1 MRISINKVQIR
12 KSLIHFYTAIG
23 FAVVSL
29 IFYSPLLDG
38 KKLFQSDIN
47 QYEGMSR
54 EITDN
59 RDNFSDEIYWIDNA
73 FGGMPTFQLG
83 AKFAYDIL
91 APIHMLFRFI
101 PRPAHTLFLYLLT
114 MYILLMVLKI
124 PWRIAILGSIAF
136 AFSTYLL
143 IILQVGHNTKALA
156 ISYIPLVVAG
166 LVLLKQHKLL
176 PGFLVSLV
184 AISLQL
190 RANHYQMTYYMLI
203 LLGIYFV
210 VYLVDSYKKNDVK
223 YFIKYMGVF
232 ALAGIMSLGLNAP
245 NILST
250 YEYSKYSTRSQS
262 ELKINPDGTEKE
274 KSTGLDYDYITQY
287 SYGVFE
293 SFNLVAPRVQG
304 GASSEDVGDD
314 SDLYKFLVDNNVPKP
329 QADSFIKSVPTYWGN
344 QPILEAPAYI
354 GASMVF
360 LFILSLF
367 VVKGPFKW
375 WLLISF
381 LLSLLLSW
389 GKNFPL
395 LTNFFIDCVPF
406 YNKFRAVS
414 SIQVILEFA
423 VPLLSVIGLH
433 KFLADSNLKNIKR
446 SLTIY
451 SVPLIILFVFSGSL
465 SFAGLYDDY
474 YSNGYGQEIFNQII
488 EERKNIFNKDIIR
501 ALLIGG
507 IIFLT
512 LRFSRLIGRNFT
524 FIIVFIIVFI
534 DLFTVNNRYI
544 DKDLFIDKSINTY
557 QLSEIDNEILTD
569 TLDYRVFNVSAGL
582 SNASTSYYH
591 NTLNGYHAAKLRRF
605 QEYYDYLSFHD
616 NEKLFNS
623 LNVKYIIGKDDEN
636 KDQLYQNTSA
646 LGNAWAIDS
655 ILVFNNPDELLNKL
669 KEKDTDISQVALGL
683 MNSLPKDIPLSYDSS
698 ELIKIEK
705 IKNSS
710 SHLTYNY
717 ESISEQLIVFSE
729 IYYPAGWEVYVDGDK
744 SNFFDINYL
753 LRGMVIPK
761 GKHTVEFYFL
771 PKIVKTGINI
781 RIITIIITFS
791 LIAFMLYKENKWV

>member
-1 MRISINKVQIR
+1 MRISINKVQFR
-12 KSLIHFYTAIG
+12 KSLIHLYTAIG

-38 KKLFQSDIN
+38 KRLFQSDIN

-54 EITDN
+54 EITEN
-59 RDNFSDEIYWIDNA
+59 RDAFSDEIYWIDNA

-83 AKFAYDIL
+83 AKFAYDVL

-124 PWRIAILGSIAF
+124 PWRIAVLGSIAF

-156 ISYIPLVVAG
+156 ISYIPLVIAG
-166 LVLLKQHKLL
+166 LLLLKQHKLL

-184 AISLQL
+184 AISLQI

-203 LLGIYFV
+203 LLGIYFI
-210 VYLVDSYKKNDVK
+210 VYLVDSYRKKDVK
-223 YFIKYMGVF
+223 DFITYMSLF
-232 ALAGIMSLGLNAP
+232 FLAGILSLGLNAP

-250 YEYSKYSTRSQS
+250 YDYSKYSTRSQS
-262 ELKINPDGTEKE
+262 ELKLNPDGSEKE
-274 KSTGLDYDYITQY
+274 ISTGLDYDYITQY
-287 SYGVFE
+287 SYGIFE
-293 SFNLVAPRVQG
+293 SLNLVAPRVQG
-304 GASSEDVGDD
+304 GASSEDVGEN
-314 SDLYKFLVDNNVPKP
+314 SDLYEFLIDNNVPKP
-329 QADSFIKSVPTYWGN
+329 QAQSFIKSVPTYWGS

-354 GASMVF
+354 GASIAF
-360 LFILSLF
+360 LFVLSLF

-381 LLSLLLSW
+381 ILSLLLSW

-395 LTNFFIDCVPF
+395 LTNLFIDYVPF

-423 VPLLSVIGLH
+423 VPLLAVIGLN
-433 KFLADSNLKNIKR
+433 KFLADSDLKNIRR
-446 SLTIY
+446 SFAIF
-451 SVPLIILFVFSGSL
+451 SVPLIILLVISGSL

-488 EERKNIFNKDIIR
+488 EERKNIFNKDILR

-507 IIFLT
+507 VIFLT
-512 LRFSRLIGRNFT
+512 LRFSKLIGRNFT
-524 FIIVFIIVFI
+524 FLIVSLIVI
-534 DLFTVNNRYI
+534 VDLYSVNSRYI

-557 QLSEIDNEILTD
+557 QLSEIDNEILLD
-569 TLDYRVFNVSAGL
+569 TLDYRVFNLSTGL
-582 SNASTSYYH
+582 SNASSSYYH
-591 NTLNGYHAAKLRRF
+591 NSLNGYHAAKLRRF
-605 QEYYDYLSFHD
+605 QEYYDYLTFHD

-623 LNVKYIIGKDDEN
+623 LNVKYLIGKDDQDQ
-636 KDQLYQNTSA
+636 DQLYINPDA
-646 LGNAWAIDS
+646 LGNAWSVDS
-655 ILVFNNPDELLNKL
+655 LLILNNPDELLNKL
-669 KEKDTDISQVALGL
+669 KDTDISKIALGL
-683 MNSLPKDIPLSYDSS
+683 KNSIPKDLPQTFESKD
-698 ELIKIEK
+698 LIKIEK
-705 IKNSS
+705 VKNSS

-717 ESISEQLIVFSE
+717 NALSEQLIVFSE
-729 IYYPAGWEVYVDGDK
+729 IYYPSGWKVFIDGER

-753 LRGMVIPK
+753 LRGMIIPE
-761 GKHTVEFYFL
+761 GKHEIEFFFS
-771 PKIVKTGINI
+771 PEIVKTGINI

-791 LIAFMLYKENKWV
+791 LIAYMLYRENKWV

>member
-12 KSLIHFYTAIG
+12 KSLIHLYTAIG

-29 IFYSPLLDG
+29 VFYSPLLDG
-38 KKLFQSDIN
+38 KKLYQSDIN

-91 APIHMLFRFI
+91 APIHMMFRFI

-124 PWRIAILGSIAF
+124 PWRIAVLGSIAF

-166 LVLLKQHKLL
+166 LLLLKQHKLL

-184 AISLQL
+184 AISLQI

-203 LLGIYFV
+203 LLGIYFI
-210 VYLVDSYKKNDVK
+210 VYLVDSYRKNDVK
-223 YFIKYMGVF
+223 DFITYMSLFV
-232 ALAGIMSLGLNAP
+232 LAGILSLGLNAP

-250 YEYSKYSTRSQS
+250 YDYSKYSTRSQS
-262 ELKINPDGTEKE
+262 ELKLNPDGTKKE
-274 KSTGLDYDYITQY
+274 ISTGLDYDYITQY
-287 SYGVFE
+287 SYGIFE
-293 SFNLVAPRVQG
+293 SLNLIAPRVQG
-304 GASSEDVGDD
+304 GASSEDIGED
-314 SDLYKFLVDNNVPKP
+314 SELYEFLIENNVPKP
-329 QADSFIKSVPTYWGN
+329 QAGSFIKSVPTYWGS

-354 GASMVF
+354 GASIAF

-381 LLSLLLSW
+381 ILSLLLSW

-395 LTNFFIDCVPF
+395 LTNLFIDYVPF

-423 VPLLSVIGLH
+423 VPLLAVIGLN
-433 KFLADSNLKNIKR
+433 KFLADSDLKNIRR
-446 SLTIY
+446 SFAIF
-451 SVPLIILFVFSGSL
+451 SVPLIILFLFSGSL
-465 SFAGLYDDY
+465 SFVGLYDNY

-488 EERKNIFNKDIIR
+488 EERKNIFNKDILR

-512 LRFSRLIGRNFT
+512 LRFSKSIGRNFT
-524 FIIVFIIVFI
+524 FLIVSIIVFV
-534 DLFTVNNRYI
+534 DLYSVNRRYI

-557 QLSEIDNEILTD
+557 QLSEIDNEILLD
-569 TLDYRVFNVSAGL
+569 TLDYRVFNLSTGL
-582 SNASTSYYH
+582 SNASSSYYH
-591 NTLNGYHAAKLRRF
+591 NSLNGYHAAKLRRF
-605 QEYYDYLSFHD
+605 QEYYDYLTFHD

-623 LNVKYIIGKDDEN
+623 LNVKYLIGKDDQDQ
-636 KDQLYQNTSA
+636 DQLYVNPDA
-646 LGNAWAIDS
+646 LGNAWAVDS
-655 ILVFNNPDELLNKL
+655 LLVLDNPDELLNKL
-669 KEKDTDISQVALGL
+669 KDTDISKIALGVK
-683 MNSLPKDIPLSYDSS
+683 NSAPKDLPKIFESKD
-698 ELIKIEK
+698 LIEIEK
-705 IKNSS
+705 FKNSS
-710 SHLTYNY
+710 SHLTYKYNAL
-717 ESISEQLIVFSE
+717 SDQLIVFSE
-729 IYYPAGWEVYVDGDK
+729 IYYPSGWEVFVDGEK
-744 SNFFDINYL
+744 SNFFDVNYL
-753 LRGMVIPK
+753 LRGMLIPK
-761 GKHTVEFYFL
+761 GKHKIDFYFS
-771 PKIVKTGINI
+771 PKIVNTGINI

-791 LIAFMLYKENKWV
+791 LIAYMLYRENKWV

>member
-1 MRISINKVQIR
+1 MRISINKVQFR
-12 KSLIHFYTAIG
+12 KSLIHLYTAIG
-23 FAVVSL
+23 FAIVSL

-38 KKLFQSDIN
+38 KRLFQSDIN

-54 EITDN
+54 EITEN
-59 RDNFSDEIYWIDNA
+59 RDTFSDEIYWIDNA

-83 AKFAYDIL
+83 AKFAYDVL

-124 PWRIAILGSIAF
+124 PWRIAVLGSIAF

-156 ISYIPLVVAG
+156 ISYIPLVIAG
-166 LVLLKQHKLL
+166 LLLLKQHKLL

-184 AISLQL
+184 AISLQI

-203 LLGIYFV
+203 LLGIYFI
-210 VYLVDSYKKNDVK
+210 VYLVDSYRKKDVK
-223 YFIKYMGVF
+223 DFITYMSLF
-232 ALAGIMSLGLNAP
+232 FLAGILSLGLNAP

-250 YEYSKYSTRSQS
+250 YDYSKYSTRSQS
-262 ELKINPDGTEKE
+262 ELKLNPDGSEKE
-274 KSTGLDYDYITQY
+274 ISTGLDYDYITQY
-287 SYGVFE
+287 SYGIFE
-293 SFNLVAPRVQG
+293 SLNLIAPRVQG
-304 GASSEDVGDD
+304 GASSENVGED
-314 SDLYKFLVDNNVPKP
+314 SDLYEFLIDNNVPKP
-329 QADSFIKSVPTYWGN
+329 QAQSFIKSVPTYWGS

-354 GASMVF
+354 GASIAF
-360 LFILSLF
+360 LFVLSLF

-381 LLSLLLSW
+381 ILSLLLSW

-395 LTNFFIDCVPF
+395 LTNLFIDYVPF

-423 VPLLSVIGLH
+423 VPLLAVIGLN
-433 KFLADSNLKNIKR
+433 KFLADSDLKNIRR
-446 SLTIY
+446 SFAIF
-451 SVPLIILFVFSGSL
+451 SVPLIILLVVSGSL

-474 YSNGYGQEIFNQII
+474 YSNGYGPEIFNQII
-488 EERKNIFNKDIIR
+488 EERKNIFNKDILR

-512 LRFSRLIGRNFT
+512 LRFSKLIGRNFT
-524 FIIVFIIVFI
+524 FLIVSLIVI
-534 DLFTVNNRYI
+534 VDLYSVNSRYI

-557 QLSEIDNEILTD
+557 QLSEIDNEILLD
-569 TLDYRVFNVSAGL
+569 TLDYRVFNLSTGL
-582 SNASTSYYH
+582 SNASSSYYH
-591 NTLNGYHAAKLRRF
+591 NSLNGYHAAKLRRF
-605 QEYYDYLSFHD
+605 QEYYDYLTFHD

-623 LNVKYIIGKDDEN
+623 LNVKYLIGKDDQDQ
-636 KDQLYQNTSA
+636 DQLYVNPDA
-646 LGNAWAIDS
+646 LGNAWAVDS
-655 ILVFNNPDELLNKL
+655 LLVLNNPDELLNKL
-669 KEKDTDISQVALGL
+669 KDTDISKIALGL
-683 MNSLPKDIPLSYDSS
+683 KNSIPKDLPQTLESKD
-698 ELIKIEK
+698 LIKIEK
-705 IKNSS
+705 VKNSS

-717 ESISEQLIVFSE
+717 NALSEQLIVFSE
-729 IYYPAGWEVYVDGDK
+729 IYYPSGWDVFIDGEK
-744 SNFFDINYL
+744 SDFFDINYL
-753 LRGMVIPK
+753 LRGMLIPE
-761 GKHTVEFYFL
+761 GKHEIDFFFS
-771 PKIVKTGINI
+771 PEIVKTGINI

-791 LIAFMLYKENKWV
+791 LIAYMLYRENKWV

>member
-12 KSLIHFYTAIG
+12 KSLIHLYTAIG

-29 IFYSPLLDG
+29 IFYSPLLEG
-38 KKLFQSDIN
+38 KKLYQSDIN

-54 EITDN
+54 EISDN

-91 APIHMLFRFI
+91 APIHMMFRFI

-124 PWRIAILGSIAF
+124 PWRIAVLGSIAF

-156 ISYIPLVVAG
+156 ISYIPLVIAG
-166 LVLLKQHKLL
+166 LLLLKQHKLL

-184 AISLQL
+184 AISLQI

-203 LLGIYFV
+203 LLGIYFI
-210 VYLVDSYKKNDVK
+210 VYLVDSYRKNDVK
-223 YFIKYMGVF
+223 DFITYMSLFV
-232 ALAGIMSLGLNAP
+232 LAGILSLGLNAP

-250 YEYSKYSTRSQS
+250 YDYSKYSTRSQS
-262 ELKINPDGTEKE
+262 ELKLNPDGTEKE
-274 KSTGLDYDYITQY
+274 ISTGLDYDYITQY
-287 SYGVFE
+287 SYGIFE
-293 SFNLVAPRVQG
+293 SLNLIAPRVQG
-304 GASSEDVGDD
+304 GASSEDVGED
-314 SDLYKFLVDNNVPKP
+314 SDLYEFLIDNNVPKP
-329 QADSFIKSVPTYWGN
+329 QAESFIKSVPTYWGS

-354 GASMVF
+354 GASIAF

-381 LLSLLLSW
+381 ILSLLLSW

-395 LTNFFIDCVPF
+395 LTNLFIDYVPF

-423 VPLLSVIGLH
+423 VPLLAVIGLN
-433 KFLADSNLKNIKR
+433 KFLADADLKNIRR
-446 SLTIY
+446 SFAIF
-451 SVPLIILFVFSGSL
+451 SVPLIILFLFSGSL
-465 SFAGLYDDY
+465 SFVGLYDNY

-488 EERKNIFNKDIIR
+488 EERKNIFNKDVLR

-512 LRFSRLIGRNFT
+512 LRFSKSIGRNFT
-524 FIIVFIIVFI
+524 FLIVSIIVFI
-534 DLFTVNNRYI
+534 DLYSVNSRYI

-557 QLSEIDNEILTD
+557 QLSEIDNEILLD
-569 TLDYRVFNVSAGL
+569 TLDYRVFNLSTGL
-582 SNASTSYYH
+582 SNASSSYYH
-591 NTLNGYHAAKLRRF
+591 NSLNGYHAAKLRRF
-605 QEYYDYLSFHD
+605 QEYYDYLTFHD

-623 LNVKYIIGKDDEN
+623 LNVKYLIGKDDQDQ
-636 KDQLYQNTSA
+636 DQLYVNPDA
-646 LGNAWAIDS
+646 LGNAWAVDS
-655 ILVFNNPDELLNKL
+655 LLVLDNPDELLNKL
-669 KEKDTDISQVALGL
+669 KDTNISKIALGL
-683 MNSLPKDIPLSYDSS
+683 KNSIPKDLPKIFNSKD
-698 ELIKIEK
+698 LIEIEK
-705 IKNSS
+705 VKNSS

-717 ESISEQLIVFSE
+717 NALSNQLIVFSE
-729 IYYPAGWEVYVDGDK
+729 IYYPSGWEVFVDGEK
-744 SNFFDINYL
+744 SNFFDVNYL
-753 LRGMVIPK
+753 LRGMLIPK
-761 GKHTVEFYFL
+761 GKHKIDFYFS
-771 PKIVKTGINI
+771 PKIVNTGINI

-791 LIAFMLYKENKWV
+791 LIAYMLYRDNKWV

>member
-1 MRISINKVQIR
+1 MRISINKVQFR
-12 KSLIHFYTAIG
+12 KSLIHLYTAIG

-38 KKLFQSDIN
+38 KRLFQSDIN

-54 EITDN
+54 EITEN
-59 RDNFSDEIYWIDNA
+59 RDTFSDEIYWIDNA

-83 AKFAYDIL
+83 AKFAYDVL

-124 PWRIAILGSIAF
+124 PWRIAVLGSIAF

-156 ISYIPLVVAG
+156 ISYIPLVIAG
-166 LVLLKQHKLL
+166 LLLLKQHKLL

-184 AISLQL
+184 AISLQI

-203 LLGIYFV
+203 LLGIYFI
-210 VYLVDSYKKNDVK
+210 VYLVDSYRKKDVK
-223 YFIKYMGVF
+223 DFITYMSLF
-232 ALAGIMSLGLNAP
+232 FLAGILSLGLNAP

-250 YEYSKYSTRSQS
+250 YDYSKYSTRSQS
-262 ELKINPDGTEKE
+262 ELKLNPDGSEKE
-274 KSTGLDYDYITQY
+274 ISTGLDYDYITQY
-287 SYGVFE
+287 SYGIFE
-293 SFNLVAPRVQG
+293 SLNLIAPRVQG
-304 GASSEDVGDD
+304 GASSENVGED
-314 SDLYKFLVDNNVPKP
+314 SDLYEFLIDNNVPKP
-329 QADSFIKSVPTYWGN
+329 QAQSFIKSVPTYWGS

-354 GASMVF
+354 GASIAF
-360 LFILSLF
+360 LFVLSLF

-381 LLSLLLSW
+381 ILSLLLSW

-395 LTNFFIDCVPF
+395 LTNLFIDYVPF

-423 VPLLSVIGLH
+423 VPLLAVIGLN
-433 KFLADSNLKNIKR
+433 KFLADSDLKNIRR
-446 SLTIY
+446 SFAIF
-451 SVPLIILFVFSGSL
+451 SVPLIILLVISGSL

-488 EERKNIFNKDIIR
+488 EERKNIFNKDILR

-507 IIFLT
+507 VIFLT
-512 LRFSRLIGRNFT
+512 LRFSKLIGRNFT
-524 FIIVFIIVFI
+524 FLIVSLIVI
-534 DLFTVNNRYI
+534 VDLYSVNSRYI

-557 QLSEIDNEILTD
+557 QLSEIDNEILLD
-569 TLDYRVFNVSAGL
+569 TLDYRVFNLSTGL
-582 SNASTSYYH
+582 SNASSSYYH
-591 NTLNGYHAAKLRRF
+591 NSLNGYHAAKLRRF
-605 QEYYDYLSFHD
+605 QEYYDYLTFHD

-623 LNVKYIIGKDDEN
+623 LNVKYLIGKDDQDQ
-636 KDQLYQNTSA
+636 DQLYVNPDA
-646 LGNAWAIDS
+646 LGNAWAVDS
-655 ILVFNNPDELLNKL
+655 LLVLNNPDELLNKL
-669 KEKDTDISQVALGL
+669 KDTDISKIALGL
-683 MNSLPKDIPLSYDSS
+683 KNSIPKDLPQTFESKD
-698 ELIKIEK
+698 LIKIEK
-705 IKNSS
+705 VKNSS

-717 ESISEQLIVFSE
+717 NALSEQLIVFSE
-729 IYYPAGWEVYVDGDK
+729 IYYPSGWDVFIDGEK
-744 SNFFDINYL
+744 SDFFDINYL
-753 LRGMVIPK
+753 LRGMLIPE
-761 GKHTVEFYFL
+761 GKHEIDFFFS
-771 PKIVKTGINI
+771 PEIVKTGINI

-791 LIAFMLYKENKWV
+791 LIAYMLYRENKWV

>member
-1 MRISINKVQIR
+1 MRISINKVQFR
-12 KSLIHFYTAIG
+12 KSLIHLYTAIG
-23 FAVVSL
+23 FAIVSL

-38 KKLFQSDIN
+38 KRLFQSDIN

-54 EITDN
+54 EITEN
-59 RDNFSDEIYWIDNA
+59 RDTFSDEIYWIDNA

-83 AKFAYDIL
+83 AKFAYDVL

-124 PWRIAILGSIAF
+124 PWRIAVLGSIAF

-156 ISYIPLVVAG
+156 ISYIPLVIAG
-166 LVLLKQHKLL
+166 LLLLKQHKLL

-184 AISLQL
+184 AISLQI

-203 LLGIYFV
+203 LLGIYFI
-210 VYLVDSYKKNDVK
+210 VYLVDSYRKKDVK
-223 YFIKYMGVF
+223 DFITYMSLF
-232 ALAGIMSLGLNAP
+232 FLAGILSLGLNAP

-250 YEYSKYSTRSQS
+250 YDYSKYSTRSQS
-262 ELKINPDGTEKE
+262 ELKLNPDGSEKE
-274 KSTGLDYDYITQY
+274 ISTGLDYDYITQY
-287 SYGVFE
+287 SYGIFE
-293 SFNLVAPRVQG
+293 SLNLIAPRVQG
-304 GASSEDVGDD
+304 GASSENVGED
-314 SDLYKFLVDNNVPKP
+314 SDLYEFLIDNNVPKP
-329 QADSFIKSVPTYWGN
+329 QAQSFIKSVPTYWGS

-354 GASMVF
+354 GASIAF
-360 LFILSLF
+360 LFVLSLF

-381 LLSLLLSW
+381 ILSLLLSW

-395 LTNFFIDCVPF
+395 LTNLFIDYVPF

-423 VPLLSVIGLH
+423 VPLLAVIGLN
-433 KFLADSNLKNIKR
+433 KFLADSDLKNIRR
-446 SLTIY
+446 SFAIF
-451 SVPLIILFVFSGSL
+451 SVPLIILLVVSGSL

-488 EERKNIFNKDIIR
+488 EERKNIFNKDILR

-507 IIFLT
+507 VIFLT
-512 LRFSRLIGRNFT
+512 LRFSKLIGRNFT
-524 FIIVFIIVFI
+524 FLIVSLIVI
-534 DLFTVNNRYI
+534 VDLYSVNSRYI

-557 QLSEIDNEILTD
+557 QLSEIDNEILLD
-569 TLDYRVFNVSAGL
+569 TLDYRVFNLSTGL
-582 SNASTSYYH
+582 SNASSSYYH
-591 NTLNGYHAAKLRRF
+591 NSLNGYHAAKLRRF
-605 QEYYDYLSFHD
+605 QEYYDYLTFHD

-623 LNVKYIIGKDDEN
+623 LNVKYLIGKDDQDQ
-636 KDQLYQNTSA
+636 DQLYVNPDA
-646 LGNAWAIDS
+646 LGNAWSVDS
-655 ILVFNNPDELLNKL
+655 LLILDNPDELLNKL
-669 KEKDTDISQVALGL
+669 KDTDISKIALGL
-683 MNSLPKDIPLSYDSS
+683 KNSIPKDLPQTFESKD
-698 ELIKIEK
+698 LIKIEK
-705 IKNSS
+705 VKNSS

-717 ESISEQLIVFSE
+717 NALSEQLIVFSE
-729 IYYPAGWEVYVDGDK
+729 IYYPSGWEVFIDGEK

-753 LRGMVIPK
+753 LRGMLIPE
-761 GKHTVEFYFL
+761 GKHEIEFFFS
-771 PKIVKTGINI
+771 PEIVKTGINI

-791 LIAFMLYKENKWV
+791 LIAYMLYRENKWV

>member
-1 MRISINKVQIR
+1 MRISINKVQFR
-12 KSLIHFYTAIG
+12 KSLIHLYTAIG

-38 KKLFQSDIN
+38 KRLFQSDIN

-54 EITDN
+54 EITEN
-59 RDNFSDEIYWIDNA
+59 RDAFSDEIYWIDNA

-83 AKFAYDIL
+83 AKFAYDVL

-124 PWRIAILGSIAF
+124 PWRIAVLGSIAF

-156 ISYIPLVVAG
+156 ISYIPLVIAG
-166 LVLLKQHKLL
+166 LLLLKQHKLL

-184 AISLQL
+184 AISLQI

-203 LLGIYFV
+203 LLGIYFI
-210 VYLVDSYKKNDVK
+210 VYLVDSYRKKDVK
-223 YFIKYMGVF
+223 DFITYMSLF
-232 ALAGIMSLGLNAP
+232 FLAGILALGLNAP

-250 YEYSKYSTRSQS
+250 YDYSKYSTRSQS
-262 ELKINPDGTEKE
+262 ELKLNPDGSEKE
-274 KSTGLDYDYITQY
+274 ISTGLDYDYITQY
-287 SYGVFE
+287 SYGIFE
-293 SFNLVAPRVQG
+293 SLNLVAPRVQG
-304 GASSEDVGDD
+304 GASSEDVGEN
-314 SDLYKFLVDNNVPKP
+314 SDLYEFLIDNNVPKP
-329 QADSFIKSVPTYWGN
+329 QAQSFIKSVPTYWGS

-354 GASMVF
+354 GASIAF
-360 LFILSLF
+360 LFVLSLF

-381 LLSLLLSW
+381 ILSLLLSW

-395 LTNFFIDCVPF
+395 LTNLFIDYVPF

-423 VPLLSVIGLH
+423 VPLLAVIGLN
-433 KFLADSNLKNIKR
+433 KFLADSDLKNIRR
-446 SLTIY
+446 SFAIF
-451 SVPLIILFVFSGSL
+451 SVPLIILLVISGSL

-488 EERKNIFNKDIIR
+488 EERKNIFNKDILR

-507 IIFLT
+507 VIFLT
-512 LRFSRLIGRNFT
+512 LRFSKLIGRNFT
-524 FIIVFIIVFI
+524 FLIVSLIVI
-534 DLFTVNNRYI
+534 VDLYSVNSRYI

-557 QLSEIDNEILTD
+557 QLSEIDNEILLD
-569 TLDYRVFNVSAGL
+569 TLDYRVFNLSTGL
-582 SNASTSYYH
+582 SNASSSYYH
-591 NTLNGYHAAKLRRF
+591 NSLNGYHAAKLRRF
-605 QEYYDYLSFHD
+605 QEYYDYLTFHD

-623 LNVKYIIGKDDEN
+623 LNVKYLIGKDDQDQ
-636 KDQLYQNTSA
+636 DQLYINPDA
-646 LGNAWAIDS
+646 LGNAWSVDS
-655 ILVFNNPDELLNKL
+655 LLILNNPDELLNKL
-669 KEKDTDISQVALGL
+669 KDTDISKIALGL
-683 MNSLPKDIPLSYDSS
+683 KNSIPKDLPQTFESKD
-698 ELIKIEK
+698 LIKIEK
-705 IKNSS
+705 VKNSS

-717 ESISEQLIVFSE
+717 NALSEQLIVFSE
-729 IYYPAGWEVYVDGDK
+729 IYYPSGWKVFIDGEK

-753 LRGMVIPK
+753 LRGMLIPE
-761 GKHTVEFYFL
+761 GKHEIEFFFS
-771 PKIVKTGINI
+771 PEIVKTGINI

-791 LIAFMLYKENKWV
+791 LIAYMLYRENKWV

>member
-12 KSLIHFYTAIG
+12 KSLIHLYTAIG

-29 IFYSPLLDG
+29 IFYSPLLEG
-38 KKLFQSDIN
+38 KKLYQSDIN

-91 APIHMLFRFI
+91 APIHMMFRFI

-124 PWRIAILGSIAF
+124 PWRIAVLGSIAF

-156 ISYIPLVVAG
+156 ISYVPLVVAG
-166 LVLLKQHKLL
+166 LLLLKQHKLL

-184 AISLQL
+184 AISLQI

-203 LLGIYFV
+203 LLGIYFI
-210 VYLVDSYKKNDVK
+210 VYLVDSYRKNDVK
-223 YFIKYMGVF
+223 DFITYMSLFV
-232 ALAGIMSLGLNAP
+232 LAGILSLGLNAP

-250 YEYSKYSTRSQS
+250 YDYSKYSTRSQS
-262 ELKINPDGTEKE
+262 ELKLNPDGTEKE
-274 KSTGLDYDYITQY
+274 ISTGLDYDYITQY
-287 SYGVFE
+287 SYGIFE
-293 SFNLVAPRVQG
+293 SLNLIAPRVQG
-304 GASSEDVGDD
+304 GASSEDVGKD
-314 SDLYKFLVDNNVPKP
+314 SDLYEFLIDNNVPKP
-329 QADSFIKSVPTYWGN
+329 QAESFIKSVPTYWGS

-354 GASMVF
+354 GASIAF

-381 LLSLLLSW
+381 ILSLLLSW

-395 LTNFFIDCVPF
+395 LTNLFIDYVPF

-423 VPLLSVIGLH
+423 VPLLAVIGLN
-433 KFLADSNLKNIKR
+433 KFLADSDLKNIRR
-446 SLTIY
+446 SFAIF
-451 SVPLIILFVFSGSL
+451 SVPLIILFLFSGSL
-465 SFAGLYDDY
+465 SFVGLYDNY

-488 EERKNIFNKDIIR
+488 EERKNIFNKDVLR

-512 LRFSRLIGRNFT
+512 LRFSKSIGRNFT
-524 FIIVFIIVFI
+524 FLIVSIIVFI
-534 DLFTVNNRYI
+534 DLYSVNIRYI

-557 QLSEIDNEILTD
+557 QLSEIDNEILLD
-569 TLDYRVFNVSAGL
+569 TLDYRVFNLSTGL
-582 SNASTSYYH
+582 SNASSSYYH
-591 NTLNGYHAAKLRRF
+591 NSLNGYHAAKLRRF
-605 QEYYDYLSFHD
+605 QEYYDYLTFHD

-623 LNVKYIIGKDDEN
+623 LNVKYLIGKDDQDQ
-636 KDQLYQNTSA
+636 DQLYVNPDA
-646 LGNAWAIDS
+646 LGNAWAVDS
-655 ILVFNNPDELLNKL
+655 LLVLDNPDELLNKL
-669 KEKDTDISQVALGL
+669 KDTNISKIALGL
-683 MNSLPKDIPLSYDSS
+683 KNSIPKDLPKIFNSKD
-698 ELIKIEK
+698 LIEIEK
-705 IKNSS
+705 VKNSS

-717 ESISEQLIVFSE
+717 NALSNQLIVFSE
-729 IYYPAGWEVYVDGDK
+729 IYYPSGWGVFVDGEK
-744 SNFFDINYL
+744 SNFFDVNYL
-753 LRGMVIPK
+753 LRGMLIPK
-761 GKHTVEFYFL
+761 GKHKIDFYFS
-771 PKIVKTGINI
+771 PKIVNTGINI

-791 LIAFMLYKENKWV
+791 LIAYMLYRENKWV

>member
-1 MRISINKVQIR
+1 MRISINKVSIR
-12 KSLIHFYTAIG
+12 KSLIHLYTAIG

-38 KKLFQSDIN
+38 KKLYQSDIN

-54 EITDN
+54 EISDN

-91 APIHMLFRFI
+91 SPIHMLFRFI

-124 PWRIAILGSIAF
+124 PWRISVLGSIAF

-166 LVLLKQHKLL
+166 LFLLKQHKLL

-184 AISLQL
+184 AISLQI

-203 LLGIYFV
+203 LLGIYFI
-210 VYLVDSYKKNDVK
+210 VYLIDSYRNNDVK
-223 YFIKYMGVF
+223 DFLKYMGIF
-232 ALAGIMSLGLNAP
+232 ILAGILSLGLNAP

-250 YEYSKYSTRSQS
+250 YDYSKYSTRSQS
-262 ELKINPDGTEKE
+262 ELKLNPDGTEKQI
-274 KSTGLDYDYITQY
+274 STGLDYDYITQY

-293 SFNLVAPRVQG
+293 SLNLIAPRIQG
-304 GASSEDVGDD
+304 GASSEDLGED
-314 SDLYKFLVDNNVPKP
+314 SDLYKFLIDNNVPKP
-329 QADSFIKSVPTYWGN
+329 QADSFIKSVPTYWGS

-354 GASMVF
+354 GASVVF

-381 LLSLLLSW
+381 VLSLLLSW

-395 LTNFFIDCVPF
+395 LTNFFIDYIPF

-423 VPLLSVIGLH
+423 VPLLSVIGLN
-433 KFLADSNLKNIKR
+433 KFLADSELKNIKR
-446 SLTIY
+446 SFAIF
-451 SVPLIILFVFSGSL
+451 SVPLILLIVISGSF
-465 SFAGLYDDY
+465 SFVGLYDDY

-488 EERKNIFNKDIIR
+488 EERKNIFNQDILR

-507 IIFLT
+507 IVFFI
-512 LRFSRLIGRNFT
+512 LRFSKLIGRNYT
-524 FIIVFIIVFI
+524 FIIVSIIVFI

-544 DKDLFIDKSINTY
+544 DKELFIDKSINTY
-557 QLSEIDNEILTD
+557 QLTEIDNEILTD
-569 TLDYRVFNVSAGL
+569 TLDYRVFNLSTGL
-582 SNASTSYYH
+582 SNASSAYYH
-591 NTLNGYHAAKLRRF
+591 NALNGYHAAKLRRF
-605 QEYYDYLSFHD
+605 QEYYDYLNFHD

-623 LNVKYIIGKDDEN
+623 LNVKYLIGKDEQNQDLLYEN
-636 KDQLYQNTSA
+636 PDA
-646 LGNAWAIDS
+646 LGNAWSVDS
-655 ILVFNNPDELLNKL
+655 LIVLNNPDELLSKL
-669 KEKDTDISQVALGL
+669 KDTDISKVALGL
-683 MNSLPKDIPLSYDSS
+683 KNTIPKDLPKSFDS
-698 ELIKIEK
+698 EDLIKIEK
-705 IKNSS
+705 NKNSS
-710 SHLTYNY
+710 SNLIYNY
-717 ESISEQLIVFSE
+717 NSLSEQLIVFSE
-729 IYYPAGWEVYVDGDK
+729 IYYPSGWEVYIDGEK
-744 SNFFDINYL
+744 SNYFDINYL
-753 LRGMVIPK
+753 LRGMLLPK
-761 GKHTVEFYFL
+761 GKHTIEFNFS

>member
-1 MRISINKVQIR
+1 MRISINKVQFR
-12 KSLIHFYTAIG
+12 KSLIHLYTAIG

-38 KKLFQSDIN
+38 KRLFQSDIN

-54 EITDN
+54 EITEN
-59 RDNFSDEIYWIDNA
+59 RDAFSDEIYWIDNA

-83 AKFAYDIL
+83 AKFAYDVL

-124 PWRIAILGSIAF
+124 PWRIAVLGSIAF

-156 ISYIPLVVAG
+156 ISYIPLVIAG
-166 LVLLKQHKLL
+166 LLLLKQHKLL

-184 AISLQL
+184 AISLQI

-203 LLGIYFV
+203 LLGIYFI
-210 VYLVDSYKKNDVK
+210 VYLVDSYRKKDVK
-223 YFIKYMGVF
+223 DFITYMSLF
-232 ALAGIMSLGLNAP
+232 FLAGILALGLNAP

-250 YEYSKYSTRSQS
+250 YDYSKYSTRSQS
-262 ELKINPDGTEKE
+262 ELKLNPDGSEKE
-274 KSTGLDYDYITQY
+274 ISTGLDYDYITQY
-287 SYGVFE
+287 SYGIFE
-293 SFNLVAPRVQG
+293 SLNLVAPRVQG
-304 GASSEDVGDD
+304 GASSEDVGEN
-314 SDLYKFLVDNNVPKP
+314 SDLYEFLIDNNVPKP
-329 QADSFIKSVPTYWGN
+329 QAQSFIKSVPTYWGS

-354 GASMVF
+354 GASIAF
-360 LFILSLF
+360 LFVLSLF

-381 LLSLLLSW
+381 ILSLLLSW

-395 LTNFFIDCVPF
+395 LTNLFIDYVPF

-423 VPLLSVIGLH
+423 VPLLAVIGLN
-433 KFLADSNLKNIKR
+433 KFLADSDLKNIRR
-446 SLTIY
+446 SFAIF
-451 SVPLIILFVFSGSL
+451 SVPLIILLVISGSL

-488 EERKNIFNKDIIR
+488 EERKNIFNKDILR

-507 IIFLT
+507 VIFLT
-512 LRFSRLIGRNFT
+512 LRFSKLIGRNFT
-524 FIIVFIIVFI
+524 FLIVSLIVI
-534 DLFTVNNRYI
+534 VDLYSVNSRYI

-557 QLSEIDNEILTD
+557 QLSEIDNEILLD
-569 TLDYRVFNVSAGL
+569 TLDYRVFNLSTGL
-582 SNASTSYYH
+582 SNASSSYYH
-591 NTLNGYHAAKLRRF
+591 NSLNGYHAAKLRRF
-605 QEYYDYLSFHD
+605 QEYYDYLTFHD

-623 LNVKYIIGKDDEN
+623 LNVKYLIGKDDQDQ
-636 KDQLYQNTSA
+636 DQLYINPDA
-646 LGNAWAIDS
+646 LGNAWSVDS
-655 ILVFNNPDELLNKL
+655 LLILDNPDELLNKL
-669 KEKDTDISQVALGL
+669 KDTDISKIALGL
-683 MNSLPKDIPLSYDSS
+683 KNSIPKDLPQTFESKD
-698 ELIKIEK
+698 LIKIEK
-705 IKNSS
+705 VKNSS

-717 ESISEQLIVFSE
+717 NALSEQLIVFSE
-729 IYYPAGWEVYVDGDK
+729 IYYPSGWDVFIDGEK
-744 SNFFDINYL
+744 SDFFDINYL
-753 LRGMVIPK
+753 LRGMLIPE
-761 GKHTVEFYFL
+761 GKHEIDFFFS
-771 PKIVKTGINI
+771 PEIVKTGINI

-791 LIAFMLYKENKWV
+791 LIAYMLYRENKWV

>member
-12 KSLIHFYTAIG
+12 KSLIHLYTAIG

-29 IFYSPLLDG
+29 VFYSPLLDG
-38 KKLFQSDIN
+38 KKLYQSDIN

-54 EITDN
+54 EITNN

-91 APIHMLFRFI
+91 APIHMMFRFI

-124 PWRIAILGSIAF
+124 PWRIAVLGSIAF

-156 ISYIPLVVAG
+156 ISYIPLVIAG
-166 LVLLKQHKLL
+166 LLLLKQHKLL

-184 AISLQL
+184 AISLQI

-203 LLGIYFV
+203 LLGIYFI
-210 VYLVDSYKKNDVK
+210 VYLVDSYRKNDVK
-223 YFIKYMGVF
+223 DFITYMSLFV
-232 ALAGIMSLGLNAP
+232 LAGILSLGLNAP

-250 YEYSKYSTRSQS
+250 YDYSKYSTRSQS
-262 ELKINPDGTEKE
+262 ELKLNPDGTKKE
-274 KSTGLDYDYITQY
+274 ISTGLDYDYITQY
-287 SYGVFE
+287 SYGIFE
-293 SFNLVAPRVQG
+293 SLNLIAPRVQG
-304 GASSEDVGDD
+304 GASSEDIGED
-314 SDLYKFLVDNNVPKP
+314 SELYEFLIENNIPKP
-329 QADSFIKSVPTYWGN
+329 QAESFIKSVPTYWGS

-354 GASMVF
+354 GASIAF

-367 VVKGPFKW
+367 LVKGPFKW

-381 LLSLLLSW
+381 ILSLLLSW

-395 LTNFFIDCVPF
+395 LTNLFIDYVPF

-423 VPLLSVIGLH
+423 VPLLAVIGLN
-433 KFLADSNLKNIKR
+433 KFLADSDLKNIRR
-446 SLTIY
+446 SFAIF
-451 SVPLIILFVFSGSL
+451 SVPLIILFLFSGSL
-465 SFAGLYDDY
+465 SFVGLYDNY

-488 EERKNIFNKDIIR
+488 EERKNIFNKDILR
-501 ALLIGG
+501 ALLIVG

-512 LRFSRLIGRNFT
+512 LRFSKSIGRNFT
-524 FIIVFIIVFI
+524 FLIVSIIVFV
-534 DLFTVNNRYI
+534 DLYSVNRRYI

-557 QLSEIDNEILTD
+557 QLSEIDNEILLD
-569 TLDYRVFNVSAGL
+569 TLDYRVFNLSTGL
-582 SNASTSYYH
+582 SNASSSYYH
-591 NTLNGYHAAKLRRF
+591 NSLNGYHAAKLRRF
-605 QEYYDYLSFHD
+605 QEYYDYLTFHD

-623 LNVKYIIGKDDEN
+623 LNVKYLIGKDDQGQ
-636 KDQLYQNTSA
+636 DQLYVNPDA
-646 LGNAWAIDS
+646 LGNAWAVDS
-655 ILVFNNPDELLNKL
+655 LLVLDNPDELLNKL
-669 KEKDTDISQVALGL
+669 KDTDISKIALGL
-683 MNSLPKDIPLSYDSS
+683 KNSAPKDLPKIFESKD
-698 ELIKIEK
+698 LIEIEK
-705 IKNSS
+705 FKNSS
-710 SHLTYNY
+710 SHLTYKYNAL
-717 ESISEQLIVFSE
+717 SDQLIVFSE
-729 IYYPAGWEVYVDGDK
+729 IYYPSGWEVFIDGEK
-744 SNFFDINYL
+744 SNFFDVNYL
-753 LRGMVIPK
+753 LRGMLIPK
-761 GKHTVEFYFL
+761 GKHKIDFYFS
-771 PKIVKTGINI
+771 PKIVNTGINI

-791 LIAFMLYKENKWV
+791 LIAYMLYRENKWV

>member
-1 MRISINKVQIR
+1 MRISINKVQFR
-12 KSLIHFYTAIG
+12 KSLIHLYTAIG

-38 KKLFQSDIN
+38 KRLFQSDIN

-54 EITDN
+54 EITEN
-59 RDNFSDEIYWIDNA
+59 RDTFSDEIYWIDNA

-83 AKFAYDIL
+83 AKFAYDVL

-124 PWRIAILGSIAF
+124 PWRIAVLGSIAF

-156 ISYIPLVVAG
+156 ISYIPLVIAG
-166 LVLLKQHKLL
+166 LLLLKQHKLL

-184 AISLQL
+184 AISLQI

-203 LLGIYFV
+203 LLGIYFI
-210 VYLVDSYKKNDVK
+210 VYLVDSYRKKDVK
-223 YFIKYMGVF
+223 DFITYMSLF
-232 ALAGIMSLGLNAP
+232 FLAGILALGLNAP

-250 YEYSKYSTRSQS
+250 YDYSKYSTRSQS
-262 ELKINPDGTEKE
+262 ELKLNPDGSEKE
-274 KSTGLDYDYITQY
+274 ISTGLDYDYITQY
-287 SYGVFE
+287 SYGIFE
-293 SFNLVAPRVQG
+293 SLNLIAPRVQG
-304 GASSEDVGDD
+304 GASSENVGED
-314 SDLYKFLVDNNVPKP
+314 SDLYEFLIDNNVPKP
-329 QADSFIKSVPTYWGN
+329 QAQSFIKSVPTYWGS

-354 GASMVF
+354 GASIAF
-360 LFILSLF
+360 LFVLSLF

-381 LLSLLLSW
+381 ILSLLLSW

-395 LTNFFIDCVPF
+395 LTNLFIDYVPF

-423 VPLLSVIGLH
+423 VPLLAVIGLN
-433 KFLADSNLKNIKR
+433 KFLADSDLKNIRR
-446 SLTIY
+446 SFAIF
-451 SVPLIILFVFSGSL
+451 SVPLIILLVISGSL

-488 EERKNIFNKDIIR
+488 EERKNIFNKDILR

-507 IIFLT
+507 VIFLT
-512 LRFSRLIGRNFT
+512 LRFSKLLGRNFT
-524 FIIVFIIVFI
+524 FLIVSLIVI
-534 DLFTVNNRYI
+534 VDLYSVNSRYI

-557 QLSEIDNEILTD
+557 QLSEIDNEILLD
-569 TLDYRVFNVSAGL
+569 TLDYRVFNLSTGL
-582 SNASTSYYH
+582 SNASSSYYH
-591 NTLNGYHAAKLRRF
+591 NSLNGYHAAKLRRF
-605 QEYYDYLSFHD
+605 QEYYDYLTFHD

-623 LNVKYIIGKDDEN
+623 LNVKYLIGKDDQDQ
-636 KDQLYQNTSA
+636 DQLYINPDA
-646 LGNAWAIDS
+646 LGNAWSVDS
-655 ILVFNNPDELLNKL
+655 LLILDNPDELLNKL
-669 KEKDTDISQVALGL
+669 KDTDISKIALGL
-683 MNSLPKDIPLSYDSS
+683 KNSIPKDLPQTFESKD
-698 ELIKIEK
+698 LIKIEK
-705 IKNSS
+705 VKNSS

-717 ESISEQLIVFSE
+717 NALSEQLIVFSE
-729 IYYPAGWEVYVDGDK
+729 IYYPSGWKVFIDGEK

-753 LRGMVIPK
+753 LRGMLIPE
-761 GKHTVEFYFL
+761 GKHEIEFFFS
-771 PKIVKTGINI
+771 PEIVKTGINI

-791 LIAFMLYKENKWV
+791 LIAYMLYRENKWV

>member
-12 KSLIHFYTAIG
+12 KSLIHLYTAIG

-29 IFYSPLLDG
+29 IFYSPLLEG
-38 KKLFQSDIN
+38 KKLYQSDIN

-91 APIHMLFRFI
+91 APIHMMFRFI

-124 PWRIAILGSIAF
+124 PWRIAVLGSIAF

-166 LVLLKQHKLL
+166 LLLLKQHKLL

-184 AISLQL
+184 AISLQI

-203 LLGIYFV
+203 LLGIYFI
-210 VYLVDSYKKNDVK
+210 VYLVDSYRKNDVK
-223 YFIKYMGVF
+223 DFITYMSLFV
-232 ALAGIMSLGLNAP
+232 LAGILSLGLNAP

-250 YEYSKYSTRSQS
+250 YDYSKYSTRSQS
-262 ELKINPDGTEKE
+262 ELKLNPDGTEKE
-274 KSTGLDYDYITQY
+274 ISTGLDYDYITQY
-287 SYGVFE
+287 SYGIFE
-293 SFNLVAPRVQG
+293 SLNLIAPRVQG
-304 GASSEDVGDD
+304 GASSEDVGED
-314 SDLYKFLVDNNVPKP
+314 SDLYEFLIDNNVPKP
-329 QADSFIKSVPTYWGN
+329 QAESFIKSVPTYWGS

-354 GASMVF
+354 GASIAF

-381 LLSLLLSW
+381 ILSLLLSW

-395 LTNFFIDCVPF
+395 LTNLFIDYVPF

-423 VPLLSVIGLH
+423 VPLLAVIGLN
-433 KFLADSNLKNIKR
+433 KFLADSDLKNIRR
-446 SLTIY
+446 SFAIF
-451 SVPLIILFVFSGSL
+451 SVPLIILFLFSGSL
-465 SFAGLYDDY
+465 SFVGLYDNY

-488 EERKNIFNKDIIR
+488 EERKNIFNKDVLR

-512 LRFSRLIGRNFT
+512 LRFSKSIGRNFT
-524 FIIVFIIVFI
+524 FLIVSIIVFI
-534 DLFTVNNRYI
+534 DLYSVNSRYI

-557 QLSEIDNEILTD
+557 QLSEIDNEILLD
-569 TLDYRVFNVSAGL
+569 TLDYRVFNLSTGL
-582 SNASTSYYH
+582 SNASSSYYH
-591 NTLNGYHAAKLRRF
+591 NSLNGYHAAKLRRF
-605 QEYYDYLSFHD
+605 QEYYDYLTFHD

-623 LNVKYIIGKDDEN
+623 LNVKYLIGKDDQDQ
-636 KDQLYQNTSA
+636 DQLYVNPDA
-646 LGNAWAIDS
+646 LGNAWAVDS
-655 ILVFNNPDELLNKL
+655 LLVLDNPDELLNKL
-669 KEKDTDISQVALGL
+669 KDTNISKIALGL
-683 MNSLPKDIPLSYDSS
+683 KKSIPKDLPKIFNSKD
-698 ELIKIEK
+698 LIEIEK
-705 IKNSS
+705 VKNSS

-717 ESISEQLIVFSE
+717 NALSNQLIVFSE
-729 IYYPAGWEVYVDGDK
+729 IYYPSGWEVFVDGEK
-744 SNFFDINYL
+744 SNFFDVNYL
-753 LRGMVIPK
+753 LRGMLIPK
-761 GKHTVEFYFL
+761 GKHKIDFYFS
-771 PKIVKTGINI
+771 PKIVNTGINI

-791 LIAFMLYKENKWV
+791 LIAYMLYRENKWV

>member
-12 KSLIHFYTAIG
+12 KSLIHLYTAIG

-29 IFYSPLLDG
+29 IFYSPLLEG
-38 KKLFQSDIN
+38 KKLYQSDIN

-91 APIHMLFRFI
+91 APIHMMFRFI

-124 PWRIAILGSIAF
+124 PWRIAVLGSIAF

-156 ISYIPLVVAG
+156 ISYIPLVIAG
-166 LVLLKQHKLL
+166 LLLLKQHKLL

-184 AISLQL
+184 AISLQI

-203 LLGIYFV
+203 LLGIYFI
-210 VYLVDSYKKNDVK
+210 VYLVDSYRKNDVK
-223 YFIKYMGVF
+223 DFITYMSLFV
-232 ALAGIMSLGLNAP
+232 LAGILSLGLNAP

-250 YEYSKYSTRSQS
+250 YDYSKYSTRSQS
-262 ELKINPDGTEKE
+262 ELKLNPDGTEKE
-274 KSTGLDYDYITQY
+274 ISTGLDYDYITQY
-287 SYGVFE
+287 SYGIFE
-293 SFNLVAPRVQG
+293 SLNLIAPRVQG
-304 GASSEDVGDD
+304 GASSEDVGED
-314 SDLYKFLVDNNVPKP
+314 SDLYEFLIDNNVPKP
-329 QADSFIKSVPTYWGN
+329 QAESFIKSVPTYWGS

-354 GASMVF
+354 GASIAF

-381 LLSLLLSW
+381 ILSLLLSW

-395 LTNFFIDCVPF
+395 LTNLFIDYVPF

-423 VPLLSVIGLH
+423 VPLLAVIGLN
-433 KFLADSNLKNIKR
+433 KFLADSDLKNIRR
-446 SLTIY
+446 SFAIF
-451 SVPLIILFVFSGSL
+451 SVPLIILFLFSGSL
-465 SFAGLYDDY
+465 SFVGLYDNY

-488 EERKNIFNKDIIR
+488 EERKNIFNKDVLR

-512 LRFSRLIGRNFT
+512 LRFSKSIGRNFT
-524 FIIVFIIVFI
+524 FLIVSIIVFI
-534 DLFTVNNRYI
+534 DLYSVNSRYI

-557 QLSEIDNEILTD
+557 QLSEIDNEILLD
-569 TLDYRVFNVSAGL
+569 TLDYRVFNLSTGL
-582 SNASTSYYH
+582 SNASSSYYH
-591 NTLNGYHAAKLRRF
+591 NSLNGYHAAKLRRF
-605 QEYYDYLSFHD
+605 QEYYDYLTFHD

-623 LNVKYIIGKDDEN
+623 LNVKYLIGKDDQDQ
-636 KDQLYQNTSA
+636 DQLYVNPDA
-646 LGNAWAIDS
+646 LGNAWAVDS
-655 ILVFNNPDELLNKL
+655 LLVLDNPDELLNKL
-669 KEKDTDISQVALGL
+669 KDTNISKIALGL
-683 MNSLPKDIPLSYDSS
+683 KNSIPKDLPKIFNSKD
-698 ELIKIEK
+698 LIEIEK
-705 IKNSS
+705 VKNSS

-717 ESISEQLIVFSE
+717 NALSNQLIVFSE
-729 IYYPAGWEVYVDGDK
+729 IYYPSGWEVFVDGEK
-744 SNFFDINYL
+744 SNFFDVNYL
-753 LRGMVIPK
+753 LRGMLIPK
-761 GKHTVEFYFL
+761 GKHKIDFYFS
-771 PKIVKTGINI
+771 PKIVNTGINI

-791 LIAFMLYKENKWV
+791 LIAYMLYRENKWV

>member
-1 MRISINKVQIR
+1 MRISINKVSIR
-12 KSLIHFYTAIG
+12 KSLIHLYTAIG

-38 KKLFQSDIN
+38 KKLYQSDIN

-54 EITDN
+54 EISDN

-91 APIHMLFRFI
+91 SPIHMLFRFI

-124 PWRIAILGSIAF
+124 PWRISVLGSIAF

-166 LVLLKQHKLL
+166 LFLLKQHKLL
-176 PGFLVSLV
+176 PGFLVSIV
-184 AISLQL
+184 AISLQI

-203 LLGIYFV
+203 LLGIYFI
-210 VYLVDSYKKNDVK
+210 VYLIYSYRNNDVK
-223 YFIKYMGVF
+223 DFLKYMGIF
-232 ALAGIMSLGLNAP
+232 ILAGILSLGLNAP

-250 YEYSKYSTRSQS
+250 YDYSKYSTRSQS
-262 ELKINPDGTEKE
+262 ELKLNPDGTEKQI
-274 KSTGLDYDYITQY
+274 STGLDYDYITQY

-293 SFNLVAPRVQG
+293 SLNLIAPRIQG
-304 GASSEDVGDD
+304 GASSEDLGED
-314 SDLYKFLVDNNVPKP
+314 SDLYKFLIDNNVPKP
-329 QADSFIKSVPTYWGN
+329 QADSFIKSVPTYWGS

-354 GASMVF
+354 GASVVF

-381 LLSLLLSW
+381 VLSLLLSW

-395 LTNFFIDCVPF
+395 LTNFFIDYIPF

-423 VPLLSVIGLH
+423 VPLLSVIGLN
-433 KFLADSNLKNIKR
+433 KFLADSELKNIKR
-446 SLTIY
+446 SFAIF
-451 SVPLIILFVFSGSL
+451 SVPLILLIVISGSF
-465 SFAGLYDDY
+465 SFVGLYDDY

-488 EERKNIFNKDIIR
+488 EERKNIFNQDILR

-507 IIFLT
+507 IVFFI
-512 LRFSRLIGRNFT
+512 LRFSKLIGRNYT
-524 FIIVFIIVFI
+524 FIIVSIIVFI

-544 DKDLFIDKSINTY
+544 DKELFIDKSINTY
-557 QLSEIDNEILTD
+557 QLTEIDNGILTD
-569 TLDYRVFNVSAGL
+569 TLDYRVFNLSTGL
-582 SNASTSYYH
+582 SNASSAYYH
-591 NTLNGYHAAKLRRF
+591 NALNGYHAAKLRRF
-605 QEYYDYLSFHD
+605 QEYYDYLNFHD

-623 LNVKYIIGKDDEN
+623 LNVKYLIGKDEQNQDLLYEN
-636 KDQLYQNTSA
+636 PDA
-646 LGNAWAIDS
+646 LGNAWSVDS
-655 ILVFNNPDELLNKL
+655 LIVLNNPDELLSKL
-669 KEKDTDISQVALGL
+669 KDTDISKVALGL
-683 MNSLPKDIPLSYDSS
+683 ENTIPKNLPKSFDS
-698 ELIKIEK
+698 EDLIKIEK

-710 SHLTYNY
+710 SNLIYNY
-717 ESISEQLIVFSE
+717 NSLSEQLIVFSE
-729 IYYPAGWEVYVDGDK
+729 IYYPSGWEVYIDGEK
-744 SNFFDINYL
+744 SNYFDINYL
-753 LRGMVIPK
+753 LRGMLLPK
-761 GKHTVEFYFL
+761 GKHTIEFNFS

>member
-1 MRISINKVQIR
+1 MRISINKVSIR
-12 KSLIHFYTAIG
+12 KSLIHLYTAIG

-38 KKLFQSDIN
+38 KKLYQSDIN

-54 EITDN
+54 EISDN

-91 APIHMLFRFI
+91 SPIHMLFRFI

-124 PWRIAILGSIAF
+124 PWRISVLGSIAF

-166 LVLLKQHKLL
+166 LFLLKQHKLL

-184 AISLQL
+184 AISLQI

-203 LLGIYFV
+203 LLGIYFI
-210 VYLVDSYKKNDVK
+210 VYLIYSYRNNDVK
-223 YFIKYMGVF
+223 DFLKYMGIF
-232 ALAGIMSLGLNAP
+232 ILAGILSLGLNAP

-250 YEYSKYSTRSQS
+250 YDYSKYSTRSQS
-262 ELKINPDGTEKE
+262 ELKLNPDGTEKQI
-274 KSTGLDYDYITQY
+274 STGLDYDYITQY

-293 SFNLVAPRVQG
+293 SLNLIAPRIQG
-304 GASSEDVGDD
+304 GASSEDLGED
-314 SDLYKFLVDNNVPKP
+314 SDLYKFLIDNNVPKP
-329 QADSFIKSVPTYWGN
+329 QADSFIKSVPTYWGS

-354 GASMVF
+354 GASVVF

-381 LLSLLLSW
+381 VLSLLLSW

-395 LTNFFIDCVPF
+395 LTNFFIDYIPF

-423 VPLLSVIGLH
+423 VPLLSVIGLN
-433 KFLADSNLKNIKR
+433 KFLADSKLKNIKR
-446 SLTIY
+446 SFAIF
-451 SVPLIILFVFSGSL
+451 SVPLILLIVISGSF
-465 SFAGLYDDY
+465 SFVGLYDDY

-488 EERKNIFNKDIIR
+488 EERKNIVNQDILR

-507 IIFLT
+507 IVFFI
-512 LRFSRLIGRNFT
+512 LRFSKLIGRNYT
-524 FIIVFIIVFI
+524 FIIVSIIVFI

-544 DKDLFIDKSINTY
+544 DKELFIDKSINTY
-557 QLSEIDNEILTD
+557 QLTEIDNEILTD
-569 TLDYRVFNVSAGL
+569 TLDYRVFNLSTGL
-582 SNASTSYYH
+582 SNASSAYYH
-591 NTLNGYHAAKLRRF
+591 NALNGYHAAKLRRF
-605 QEYYDYLSFHD
+605 QEYYDYLNFHD

-623 LNVKYIIGKDDEN
+623 LNVKYLIGKDEQNQDLLYEN
-636 KDQLYQNTSA
+636 PDA
-646 LGNAWAIDS
+646 LGNAWSVDS
-655 ILVFNNPDELLNKL
+655 LIVLNNPDELLSKL
-669 KEKDTDISQVALGL
+669 KDIDISKVALGL
-683 MNSLPKDIPLSYDSS
+683 ENTIPKDLPKSFDS
-698 ELIKIEK
+698 EDLIKIEK

-710 SHLTYNY
+710 SNLIYNY
-717 ESISEQLIVFSE
+717 NSLSEQLIVFSE
-729 IYYPAGWEVYVDGDK
+729 IYYPSGWEVYIDGKK
-744 SNFFDINYL
+744 SNYFDLNYL
-753 LRGMVIPK
+753 LRGMLLPK
-761 GKHTVEFYFL
+761 GKHTIEFNFS

-791 LIAFMLYKENKWV
+791 LIAFMLYKEDKWV

>member
-12 KSLIHFYTAIG
+12 KSLIHLYTAIG

-29 IFYSPLLDG
+29 IFYSPLLEG
-38 KKLFQSDIN
+38 KKLYQSDIN

-124 PWRIAILGSIAF
+124 PWRIAVLGSIAF

-156 ISYIPLVVAG
+156 VSYIPLVFAG
-166 LVLLKQHKLL
+166 LLLLKQHKLL

-184 AISLQL
+184 AISLQI

-203 LLGIYFV
+203 LLGIYFI
-210 VYLVDSYKKNDVK
+210 VYLVDSYRKKDVK
-223 YFIKYMGVF
+223 DFITYMSLF
-232 ALAGIMSLGLNAP
+232 FLAGILSLGLNAP

-250 YEYSKYSTRSQS
+250 YDYSKYSTRSQS
-262 ELKINPDGTEKE
+262 ELKLNPDGTEKE
-274 KSTGLDYDYITQY
+274 ISTGLDYDYITQY
-287 SYGVFE
+287 SYGIFE
-293 SFNLVAPRVQG
+293 SLNLIAPRVQG
-304 GASSEDVGDD
+304 GASSEDVGED
-314 SDLYKFLVDNNVPKP
+314 SDLYEFLIDNNIPKP
-329 QADSFIKSVPTYWGN
+329 QAQSFIKSVPTYWGS

-354 GASMVF
+354 GASIAF

-381 LLSLLLSW
+381 ILSLLLSW

-395 LTNFFIDCVPF
+395 LTNLFIDYVPF

-423 VPLLSVIGLH
+423 VPLLAVIGLN
-433 KFLADSNLKNIKR
+433 KFLADSDQKNIRR
-446 SLTIY
+446 SFAIF
-451 SVPLIILFVFSGSL
+451 SVPLIILFLFSGSL
-465 SFAGLYDDY
+465 SFVGLYDNY

-488 EERKNIFNKDIIR
+488 EERKNIFNKDILR

-512 LRFSRLIGRNFT
+512 LRFSKSIGRNFT
-524 FIIVFIIVFI
+524 FLIVFIIVFV
-534 DLFTVNNRYI
+534 DLYSVNSRYI

-557 QLSEIDNEILTD
+557 QLSEIDNEILLD
-569 TLDYRVFNVSAGL
+569 TLDYRVFNLSTGL
-582 SNASTSYYH
+582 SNASSSYYH
-591 NTLNGYHAAKLRRF
+591 NSLNGYHAAKLRRF
-605 QEYYDYLSFHD
+605 QEYYDYLTFHD

-623 LNVKYIIGKDDEN
+623 LNVKYLIGKDDQDQ
-636 KDQLYQNTSA
+636 DQLYVNPEA
-646 LGNAWAIDS
+646 LGNAWAVDS
-655 ILVFNNPDELLNKL
+655 LLVLDNPDELLNKL
-669 KEKDTDISQVALGL
+669 KDTDISKIALGL
-683 MNSLPKDIPLSYDSS
+683 KNSTPKDLPKIFDSKD
-698 ELIKIEK
+698 LIEIEK
-705 IKNSS
+705 VKNSS
-710 SHLTYNY
+710 AHLTYNY
-717 ESISEQLIVFSE
+717 NALSDQLIVFSE
-729 IYYPAGWEVYVDGDK
+729 IYYPSGWEVFVDGDK
-744 SNFFDINYL
+744 SNFFDVNYL
-753 LRGMVIPK
+753 LRGMLIPK
-761 GKHTVEFYFL
+761 GKHKIEFYFS
-771 PKIVKTGINI
+771 PKIVNTGINI
-781 RIITIIITFS
+781 RIITIIITFI
-791 LIAFMLYKENKWV
+791 LIAYMLYRENKWV

>member
-12 KSLIHFYTAIG
+12 KSLIHLYTAIG

-29 IFYSPLLDG
+29 IFYSPLLEG
-38 KKLFQSDIN
+38 KKLYQSDIN

-54 EITDN
+54 EISDN

-91 APIHMLFRFI
+91 APIHMMFRFI

-210 VYLVDSYKKNDVK
+210 VYLVDSYKNNDVK

-354 GASMVF
+354 GASIFF

-395 LTNFFIDCVPF
+395 LTNFFIDYVPF

-446 SLTIY
+446 SLAIY

-623 LNVKYIIGKDDEN
+623 LNVKYIIGKNDEN

-655 ILVFNNPDELLNKL
+655 LLVFNNPDELLNKL

-683 MNSLPKDIPLSYDSS
+683 MNSLPKDIPQSYDSS

-761 GKHTVEFYFL
+761 GKHTVEFYFS

>member
-1 MRISINKVQIR
+1 MRISINKVQFR
-12 KSLIHFYTAIG
+12 KSLIHLYTAIG
-23 FAVVSL
+23 FAIVSL

-38 KKLFQSDIN
+38 KRLFQSDIN

-54 EITDN
+54 EITEN
-59 RDNFSDEIYWIDNA
+59 RDAFSDEIYWIDNA

-83 AKFAYDIL
+83 AKFAYDVL

-124 PWRIAILGSIAF
+124 PWRIAVLGSIAF

-156 ISYIPLVVAG
+156 ISYIPLVIAG
-166 LVLLKQHKLL
+166 LLLLKQHKLL

-184 AISLQL
+184 AISLQI

-203 LLGIYFV
+203 LLGIYFI
-210 VYLVDSYKKNDVK
+210 VYLVDSYRKKDVK
-223 YFIKYMGVF
+223 DFITYMSLF
-232 ALAGIMSLGLNAP
+232 FLAGILSLGLNAP

-250 YEYSKYSTRSQS
+250 YDYSKYSTRSQS
-262 ELKINPDGTEKE
+262 ELKLNPDGSEKE
-274 KSTGLDYDYITQY
+274 ISTGLDYDYITQY
-287 SYGVFE
+287 SYGIFE
-293 SFNLVAPRVQG
+293 SLNLIAPRVQG
-304 GASSEDVGDD
+304 GASSENVGED
-314 SDLYKFLVDNNVPKP
+314 SDLYEFLIDNNVPKP
-329 QADSFIKSVPTYWGN
+329 QAQSFIKSVPTYWGS

-354 GASMVF
+354 GASIAF
-360 LFILSLF
+360 LFVLSLF

-381 LLSLLLSW
+381 ILSLLLSW

-395 LTNFFIDCVPF
+395 LTNLFIDYVPF

-423 VPLLSVIGLH
+423 VPLLAVIGLN
-433 KFLADSNLKNIKR
+433 KFLADSDLKNIRR
-446 SLTIY
+446 SFAIF
-451 SVPLIILFVFSGSL
+451 SVPLIILLVISGSL

-488 EERKNIFNKDIIR
+488 EERKNIFNKDILR

-507 IIFLT
+507 VIFLT
-512 LRFSRLIGRNFT
+512 LRFSKLIGRNFT
-524 FIIVFIIVFI
+524 FLIVSLIVI
-534 DLFTVNNRYI
+534 VDLYSVNSRYI

-557 QLSEIDNEILTD
+557 QLSEIDNEILLD
-569 TLDYRVFNVSAGL
+569 TLDYRVFNLSTGL
-582 SNASTSYYH
+582 SNASSSYYH
-591 NTLNGYHAAKLRRF
+591 NSLNGYHAAKLRRF
-605 QEYYDYLSFHD
+605 QEYYDYLTFHD

-623 LNVKYIIGKDDEN
+623 LNVKYLIGKDDQDQ
-636 KDQLYQNTSA
+636 DQLYVNPDA
-646 LGNAWAIDS
+646 LGNAWSVDS
-655 ILVFNNPDELLNKL
+655 LLILNNPDELLNKL
-669 KEKDTDISQVALGL
+669 KDTDISKIALGL
-683 MNSLPKDIPLSYDSS
+683 KNSIPKDLPQTFESKD
-698 ELIKIEK
+698 LIKIEK
-705 IKNSS
+705 VKNSS

-717 ESISEQLIVFSE
+717 NALSEQLIVFSE
-729 IYYPAGWEVYVDGDK
+729 IYYPSGWDVFIDGEK
-744 SNFFDINYL
+744 SDFFDINYL
-753 LRGMVIPK
+753 LRGMLIPE
-761 GKHTVEFYFL
+761 GKHEIDFFFS
-771 PKIVKTGINI
+771 PEIVKTGINI

-791 LIAFMLYKENKWV
+791 LIAYMLYRENKWV

>member
-12 KSLIHFYTAIG
+12 KSLIHLYTAIG

-29 IFYSPLLDG
+29 IFYSPLLEG
-38 KKLFQSDIN
+38 KKLYQSDIN

-124 PWRIAILGSIAF
+124 PWRIAVLGSIAF

-156 ISYIPLVVAG
+156 VSYIPLVVAG
-166 LVLLKQHKLL
+166 LLLLKQHKLL

-184 AISLQL
+184 AISLQI

-203 LLGIYFV
+203 LLGIYFI
-210 VYLVDSYKKNDVK
+210 VYLVDSYRKKDVK
-223 YFIKYMGVF
+223 DFITYMSLF
-232 ALAGIMSLGLNAP
+232 FLAGILSLGLNAP

-250 YEYSKYSTRSQS
+250 YDYSKYSTRSQS
-262 ELKINPDGTEKE
+262 ELKLNPDGTEKE

-287 SYGVFE
+287 SYGIFE
-293 SFNLVAPRVQG
+293 SLNLIAPRVQG
-304 GASSEDVGDD
+304 GASSEDVGED
-314 SDLYKFLVDNNVPKP
+314 SDLYEFLIDNNVPKP
-329 QADSFIKSVPTYWGN
+329 QAQSFIKSVPTYWGS

-354 GASMVF
+354 GASIAF

-381 LLSLLLSW
+381 ILSLLLSW

-395 LTNFFIDCVPF
+395 LTNLFIDYVPF

-423 VPLLSVIGLH
+423 VPLLAVIGLN
-433 KFLADSNLKNIKR
+433 KFLADSDQKNIRR
-446 SLTIY
+446 SFAIF
-451 SVPLIILFVFSGSL
+451 SVPLIILFLFSGSL
-465 SFAGLYDDY
+465 SFVGLYDNY

-488 EERKNIFNKDIIR
+488 EERKNIFNKDILR

-512 LRFSRLIGRNFT
+512 LRFSKSIGRNFT
-524 FIIVFIIVFI
+524 FLIVFIIVFV
-534 DLFTVNNRYI
+534 DLYSVNSRYI

-557 QLSEIDNEILTD
+557 QLSEIDNEILLD
-569 TLDYRVFNVSAGL
+569 TLDYRVFNLSTGL
-582 SNASTSYYH
+582 SNASSSYYH
-591 NTLNGYHAAKLRRF
+591 NSLNGYHAAKLRRF
-605 QEYYDYLSFHD
+605 QEYYDYLTFHD

-623 LNVKYIIGKDDEN
+623 LNVKYLIGKDDQDQ
-636 KDQLYQNTSA
+636 DQLYVNPEA
-646 LGNAWAIDS
+646 LGNAWAVDS
-655 ILVFNNPDELLNKL
+655 LLVLDNPDELLNKL
-669 KEKDTDISQVALGL
+669 KDTDISKIALGL
-683 MNSLPKDIPLSYDSS
+683 KNSTPKDLPKIFDSKD
-698 ELIKIEK
+698 LIEIEK
-705 IKNSS
+705 VKNSS
-710 SHLTYNY
+710 AHLTYNY
-717 ESISEQLIVFSE
+717 NALSDQLIVFSE
-729 IYYPAGWEVYVDGDK
+729 IYYPSGWEVFVDGDK
-744 SNFFDINYL
+744 SNFFDVNYL
-753 LRGMVIPK
+753 LRGMLIPK
-761 GKHTVEFYFL
+761 GKHKIEFYFS
-771 PKIVKTGINI
+771 PKIVNTGINI

-791 LIAFMLYKENKWV
+791 LIAYMLYRENKWV

>member
-1 MRISINKVQIR
+1 MRISINKVQFR
-12 KSLIHFYTAIG
+12 KSLIHLYTAIG
-23 FAVVSL
+23 FAIVSL

-38 KKLFQSDIN
+38 KRLFQSDIN

-54 EITDN
+54 EITEN
-59 RDNFSDEIYWIDNA
+59 RDTFSDEIYWIDNA

-83 AKFAYDIL
+83 AKFAYDVL

-124 PWRIAILGSIAF
+124 PWRIAVLGSIAF

-156 ISYIPLVVAG
+156 ISYIPLVIAG
-166 LVLLKQHKLL
+166 LLLLKQHKLL

-184 AISLQL
+184 AISLQI

-203 LLGIYFV
+203 LLGIYFI
-210 VYLVDSYKKNDVK
+210 VYLVDSYRKKDVK
-223 YFIKYMGVF
+223 DFITYMSLF
-232 ALAGIMSLGLNAP
+232 FLAGILSLGLNAP

-250 YEYSKYSTRSQS
+250 YDYSKYSTRSQS
-262 ELKINPDGTEKE
+262 ELKLNPDGSEKE
-274 KSTGLDYDYITQY
+274 ISTGLDYDYITQY
-287 SYGVFE
+287 SYGIFE
-293 SFNLVAPRVQG
+293 SLNLIAPRVQG
-304 GASSEDVGDD
+304 GASSENVGED
-314 SDLYKFLVDNNVPKP
+314 SDLYEFLIDNNVPKP
-329 QADSFIKSVPTYWGN
+329 QAQSFIKSVPTYWGS

-354 GASMVF
+354 GASIAF
-360 LFILSLF
+360 LFVLSLF

-381 LLSLLLSW
+381 ILSLLLSW

-395 LTNFFIDCVPF
+395 LTNLFIDYVPF

-423 VPLLSVIGLH
+423 VPLLAVIGLN
-433 KFLADSNLKNIKR
+433 KFLADSDLKNIRR
-446 SLTIY
+446 SFAIF
-451 SVPLIILFVFSGSL
+451 SVPLIILLVVSGSL

-488 EERKNIFNKDIIR
+488 EERKNIFNKDILR

-507 IIFLT
+507 VIFLT
-512 LRFSRLIGRNFT
+512 LRFSKLIGRNFT
-524 FIIVFIIVFI
+524 FLIVSLIVI
-534 DLFTVNNRYI
+534 VDLYSVNSRYI

-557 QLSEIDNEILTD
+557 QLSEIDNEILLD
-569 TLDYRVFNVSAGL
+569 TLDYRVFNLSTGL
-582 SNASTSYYH
+582 SNASSSYYH
-591 NTLNGYHAAKLRRF
+591 NSLNGYHAAKLRRF
-605 QEYYDYLSFHD
+605 QEYYDYLTFHD

-623 LNVKYIIGKDDEN
+623 LNVKYLIGKDDQDQ
-636 KDQLYQNTSA
+636 DQLYVNPDA
-646 LGNAWAIDS
+646 LGNAWAVDS
-655 ILVFNNPDELLNKL
+655 LLVLNNPDELLNKL
-669 KEKDTDISQVALGL
+669 KDTDISKIALGL
-683 MNSLPKDIPLSYDSS
+683 KNSIPKDLPQTLESKD
-698 ELIKIEK
+698 LIKIEK
-705 IKNSS
+705 VKNSS

-717 ESISEQLIVFSE
+717 NALSEQLIVFSE
-729 IYYPAGWEVYVDGDK
+729 IYYPSGWDVFIDGEK
-744 SNFFDINYL
+744 SDFFDINYL
-753 LRGMVIPK
+753 LRGMLIPE
-761 GKHTVEFYFL
+761 GKHEIDFFFS
-771 PKIVKTGINI
+771 PEIVKTGINI

-791 LIAFMLYKENKWV
+791 LIAYMLYRENKWV

>member
-1 MRISINKVQIR
+1 MRISINKVSIR
-12 KSLIHFYTAIG
+12 KSLIHLYTAIG

-38 KKLFQSDIN
+38 KKLYQSDIN

-54 EITDN
+54 EISDN

-91 APIHMLFRFI
+91 SPIHMLFRFI

-124 PWRIAILGSIAF
+124 PWRISVLGSIAF

-166 LVLLKQHKLL
+166 LFLLKQHKLL

-184 AISLQL
+184 AISLQI

-203 LLGIYFV
+203 LLGIYFI
-210 VYLVDSYKKNDVK
+210 VYLIDSYRNNDVK
-223 YFIKYMGVF
+223 DFLKYMGVF
-232 ALAGIMSLGLNAP
+232 ILAGILSLGLNAP

-250 YEYSKYSTRSQS
+250 YDYSKYSTRSQS
-262 ELKINPDGTEKE
+262 ELKLNPDGTEKQI
-274 KSTGLDYDYITQY
+274 STGLDYDYITQY

-293 SFNLVAPRVQG
+293 SLNLIAPRVQG
-304 GASSEDVGDD
+304 GASSEDVGED
-314 SDLYKFLVDNNVPKP
+314 SDLYEFLIDNNVPKP
-329 QADSFIKSVPTYWGN
+329 QADSFIKSVPTYWGS

-354 GASMVF
+354 GASVVF

-381 LLSLLLSW
+381 VLSLLLSW

-395 LTNFFIDCVPF
+395 LTNFFIDYIPF

-423 VPLLSVIGLH
+423 VPLLSVIGLN
-433 KFLADSNLKNIKR
+433 KFLADSELKNIKR
-446 SLTIY
+446 SFAIF
-451 SVPLIILFVFSGSL
+451 SVPLILLIVISGSF
-465 SFAGLYDDY
+465 SFVGLYDDY

-488 EERKNIFNKDIIR
+488 EERKNIFNQDILR

-507 IIFLT
+507 IVFFI
-512 LRFSRLIGRNFT
+512 LRFSKLIGRNYT
-524 FIIVFIIVFI
+524 FIIISIIVFI
-534 DLFTVNNRYI
+534 DLFTINNRYI
-544 DKDLFIDKSINTY
+544 DKELFIDKSINTY
-557 QLSEIDNEILTD
+557 QLTEIDKEILRD
-569 TLDYRVFNVSAGL
+569 TLDYRVFNLSTGL
-582 SNASTSYYH
+582 SNASSAYFH
-591 NTLNGYHAAKLRRF
+591 NSLNGYHAAKLRRF
-605 QEYYDYLSFHD
+605 QEYYDYLNFHD

-623 LNVKYIIGKDDEN
+623 LNVKYLIGKDEQNQDLLYEN
-636 KDQLYQNTSA
+636 PDA
-646 LGNAWAIDS
+646 LGNAWSVDS
-655 ILVFNNPDELLNKL
+655 LIVLNNPDELLGKL
-669 KEKDTDISQVALGL
+669 KDTDISKVALGL
-683 MNSLPKDIPLSYDSS
+683 ENTIPKDLPKSFDS
-698 ELIKIEK
+698 EDLIKIEK

-710 SHLTYNY
+710 SNLIYNY
-717 ESISEQLIVFSE
+717 NSLSEQLIVFSE
-729 IYYPAGWEVYVDGDK
+729 IYYPSGWEVYIDGEK
-744 SNFFDINYL
+744 SNYFDINYL
-753 LRGMVIPK
+753 LRGMLVPK
-761 GKHTVEFYFL
+761 GTHTIEFNFS

-791 LIAFMLYKENKWV
+791 LIAFLLYKENKWV

>member
-12 KSLIHFYTAIG
+12 KSLIHLYTAIG

-29 IFYSPLLDG
+29 IFYSPLLEG
-38 KKLFQSDIN
+38 KKLYQSDIN

-124 PWRIAILGSIAF
+124 PWRIAVLGSIAF

-156 ISYIPLVVAG
+156 VSYIPLVFAG
-166 LVLLKQHKLL
+166 LLLLKQHKLL

-184 AISLQL
+184 AISLQI

-203 LLGIYFV
+203 LLGIYFI
-210 VYLVDSYKKNDVK
+210 VYLVDSYRKKDVK
-223 YFIKYMGVF
+223 DFITYMSLF
-232 ALAGIMSLGLNAP
+232 FLAGILSLGLNAP

-250 YEYSKYSTRSQS
+250 YDYSKYSTRSQS
-262 ELKINPDGTEKE
+262 ELKLNPDGTEKE
-274 KSTGLDYDYITQY
+274 ISTGLDYDYITQY
-287 SYGVFE
+287 SYGIFE
-293 SFNLVAPRVQG
+293 SLNLIAPRVQG
-304 GASSEDVGDD
+304 GASSEDVGED
-314 SDLYKFLVDNNVPKP
+314 SDLYEFLIDNNVPKP
-329 QADSFIKSVPTYWGN
+329 QAQSFIKSVPTYWGS

-354 GASMVF
+354 GASIAF

-381 LLSLLLSW
+381 ILSLLLSW

-395 LTNFFIDCVPF
+395 LTNLFIDYVPF

-423 VPLLSVIGLH
+423 VPLLAVIGLN
-433 KFLADSNLKNIKR
+433 KFLADSDQKNIRR
-446 SLTIY
+446 SFAIF
-451 SVPLIILFVFSGSL
+451 SVPLIILFLFSGSL
-465 SFAGLYDDY
+465 SFVGLYDNY

-488 EERKNIFNKDIIR
+488 EERKNIFNKDILR
-501 ALLIGG
+501 ALLMGG

-512 LRFSRLIGRNFT
+512 LRFSKSIGRNFT
-524 FIIVFIIVFI
+524 FLIVFIIVFV
-534 DLFTVNNRYI
+534 DLYSVNSRYI

-557 QLSEIDNEILTD
+557 QLSEIDNEILLD
-569 TLDYRVFNVSAGL
+569 TLDYRVFNLSTGL
-582 SNASTSYYH
+582 SNASSSYYH
-591 NTLNGYHAAKLRRF
+591 NSLNGYHAAKLRRF
-605 QEYYDYLSFHD
+605 QEYYDYLTFHD

-623 LNVKYIIGKDDEN
+623 LNVKYLIGKDDQDQ
-636 KDQLYQNTSA
+636 DQLYVNPEA
-646 LGNAWAIDS
+646 LGNAWAVDS
-655 ILVFNNPDELLNKL
+655 LLVLDNPDELLNKL
-669 KEKDTDISQVALGL
+669 KDTDISKIALGL
-683 MNSLPKDIPLSYDSS
+683 KNSTPKDLPKIFDSKD
-698 ELIKIEK
+698 LIEIEK
-705 IKNSS
+705 VKNSS
-710 SHLTYNY
+710 AHLTYNY
-717 ESISEQLIVFSE
+717 NALSDQLIVFSE
-729 IYYPAGWEVYVDGDK
+729 IYYPSGWEVFVDGDK
-744 SNFFDINYL
+744 SNFFDVNYL
-753 LRGMVIPK
+753 LRGMLIPK
-761 GKHTVEFYFL
+761 GKHKIEFYFS
-771 PKIVKTGINI
+771 PKIVNTGINI

-791 LIAFMLYKENKWV
+791 LIAYMLYRENKWV

>member
-1 MRISINKVQIR
+1 MRISINKVQFR
-12 KSLIHFYTAIG
+12 KSLIHLYTAIG

-38 KKLFQSDIN
+38 KRLFQSDIN

-54 EITDN
+54 EITEN
-59 RDNFSDEIYWIDNA
+59 RDTFSDEIYWIDNA

-83 AKFAYDIL
+83 AKFAYDVL

-124 PWRIAILGSIAF
+124 PWRIAVLGSIAF

-156 ISYIPLVVAG
+156 ISYIPLVIAG
-166 LVLLKQHKLL
+166 LLLLKQHKLL

-184 AISLQL
+184 AISLQI

-203 LLGIYFV
+203 LLGIYFI
-210 VYLVDSYKKNDVK
+210 VYLVDSYRKKDVK
-223 YFIKYMGVF
+223 DFITYMSLF
-232 ALAGIMSLGLNAP
+232 FLAGILSLGLNAP

-250 YEYSKYSTRSQS
+250 YDYSKYSTRSQS
-262 ELKINPDGTEKE
+262 ELKLNPDGSEKE
-274 KSTGLDYDYITQY
+274 ISTGLDYDYITQY
-287 SYGVFE
+287 SYGIFE
-293 SFNLVAPRVQG
+293 SLNLVAPRVQG
-304 GASSEDVGDD
+304 GASSEDVGEN
-314 SDLYKFLVDNNVPKP
+314 SDLYEFLIDNNVPKP
-329 QADSFIKSVPTYWGN
+329 QAQSFIKSVPTYWGS

-354 GASMVF
+354 GASIAF
-360 LFILSLF
+360 LFVLSLF

-381 LLSLLLSW
+381 ILSLVLSW

-395 LTNFFIDCVPF
+395 LTNLFIDYVPF

-423 VPLLSVIGLH
+423 VPLLAVIGLN
-433 KFLADSNLKNIKR
+433 KFLADSDLKNIRR
-446 SLTIY
+446 SFAIF
-451 SVPLIILFVFSGSL
+451 SVPLIILLVISGSL

-488 EERKNIFNKDIIR
+488 EERKNIFNKDILR

-507 IIFLT
+507 VIFLT
-512 LRFSRLIGRNFT
+512 LRFSKLIGRNFT
-524 FIIVFIIVFI
+524 FLIVSLIVI
-534 DLFTVNNRYI
+534 VDLYSVNSRYI

-557 QLSEIDNEILTD
+557 QLSEIDNEILLD
-569 TLDYRVFNVSAGL
+569 TLDYRVFNLSTGL
-582 SNASTSYYH
+582 SNASSSYYH
-591 NTLNGYHAAKLRRF
+591 NSLNGYHAAKLRRF
-605 QEYYDYLSFHD
+605 QEYYDYLTFHD

-623 LNVKYIIGKDDEN
+623 LNVKYLIGKDDQDQ
-636 KDQLYQNTSA
+636 DQLYVNPDA
-646 LGNAWAIDS
+646 LGNAWAVDS
-655 ILVFNNPDELLNKL
+655 LLVLNNPDELLNKL
-669 KEKDTDISQVALGL
+669 KDTDISKIALGL
-683 MNSLPKDIPLSYDSS
+683 KNSIPKDLPQTLESKD
-698 ELIKIEK
+698 LIKIEK
-705 IKNSS
+705 VKNSS

-717 ESISEQLIVFSE
+717 NALSEQLIVFSE
-729 IYYPAGWEVYVDGDK
+729 IYYPSGWDVFIDGEK
-744 SNFFDINYL
+744 SDFFDINYL
-753 LRGMVIPK
+753 LRGMLIPE
-761 GKHTVEFYFL
+761 GKHEIDFFFS
-771 PKIVKTGINI
+771 PEIVKTGINI

-791 LIAFMLYKENKWV
+791 LIAYMLYRENKWV

>member
-12 KSLIHFYTAIG
+12 KSLIHLYTAIG

-29 IFYSPLLDG
+29 VFYSPLLDG
-38 KKLFQSDIN
+38 KKLYQSDIN

-54 EITDN
+54 EITNN

-91 APIHMLFRFI
+91 APIHMMFRFI

-124 PWRIAILGSIAF
+124 PWRIAVLGSIAF

-166 LVLLKQHKLL
+166 LLLLKQHKLL

-184 AISLQL
+184 AISLQI

-203 LLGIYFV
+203 LLGIYFI
-210 VYLVDSYKKNDVK
+210 VYLVDSYRKNDVK
-223 YFIKYMGVF
+223 DFITYMSLFV
-232 ALAGIMSLGLNAP
+232 LAGILSLGLNAP

-250 YEYSKYSTRSQS
+250 YDYSKYSTRSQS
-262 ELKINPDGTEKE
+262 ELKLNPDGTEKE
-274 KSTGLDYDYITQY
+274 ISTGLDYDYITQY
-287 SYGVFE
+287 SYGIFE
-293 SFNLVAPRVQG
+293 SLNLIAPRVQG
-304 GASSEDVGDD
+304 GASSEDIGED
-314 SDLYKFLVDNNVPKP
+314 SELYEFLIENNVPKP
-329 QADSFIKSVPTYWGN
+329 QAGSFIKSVPTYWGS

-354 GASMVF
+354 GASIAF

-381 LLSLLLSW
+381 ILSLLLSW

-395 LTNFFIDCVPF
+395 LTNLFIDYVPF

-423 VPLLSVIGLH
+423 VPLLAVIGLN
-433 KFLADSNLKNIKR
+433 KFLADSDLKNIRR
-446 SLTIY
+446 SFAIF
-451 SVPLIILFVFSGSL
+451 SVPLIILFLFSGSL
-465 SFAGLYDDY
+465 SFVGLYDNY

-488 EERKNIFNKDIIR
+488 EERKNIFNKDILR
-501 ALLIGG
+501 ALLIVG

-512 LRFSRLIGRNFT
+512 LRFSKSIGRNFT
-524 FIIVFIIVFI
+524 FLIVSIIVFV
-534 DLFTVNNRYI
+534 DLYSVNSRYI

-557 QLSEIDNEILTD
+557 QLSEIDNEILLD
-569 TLDYRVFNVSAGL
+569 TLDYRVFNLSTGL
-582 SNASTSYYH
+582 SNASSSYYH
-591 NTLNGYHAAKLRRF
+591 NSLNGYHAAKLRRF
-605 QEYYDYLSFHD
+605 QEYYDYLTFHD

-623 LNVKYIIGKDDEN
+623 LNVKYLIGKDDQGQ
-636 KDQLYQNTSA
+636 DQLYVNPDA
-646 LGNAWAIDS
+646 LGNAWAVDS
-655 ILVFNNPDELLNKL
+655 LLVLDNPDELLNKL
-669 KEKDTDISQVALGL
+669 KDTDISKIALRL
-683 MNSLPKDIPLSYDSS
+683 KNSAPKDLPKIFESKD
-698 ELIKIEK
+698 LIEIEK
-705 IKNSS
+705 FKNSS
-710 SHLTYNY
+710 SHLTYKYNAL
-717 ESISEQLIVFSE
+717 SDQLIVFSE
-729 IYYPAGWEVYVDGDK
+729 IYYPSGWEVFIDGEK
-744 SNFFDINYL
+744 SNFFDVNYL
-753 LRGMVIPK
+753 LRGMLIPK
-761 GKHTVEFYFL
+761 GKHKIDFYFS
-771 PKIVKTGINI
+771 PKIVNTGINI

-791 LIAFMLYKENKWV
+791 LIAYMLYRENKWV